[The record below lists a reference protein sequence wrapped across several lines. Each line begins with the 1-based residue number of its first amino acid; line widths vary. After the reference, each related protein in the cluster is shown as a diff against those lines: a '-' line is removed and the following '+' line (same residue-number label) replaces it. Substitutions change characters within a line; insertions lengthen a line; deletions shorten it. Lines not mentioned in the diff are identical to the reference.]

1 MNKPTTIVIADDHEI
16 VCQGLSKLLNEEK
29 NIQVVGKAVNGRD
42 AINKV
47 QHLNP
52 DIVIMD
58 ITMPVLNGIEATRQ
72 IRQINSKTKIIILSM
87 HEHIRY
93 IRELL
98 SIGISGYVLK
108 NALSSD
114 IIEAIHSAVKGVT
127 YLSPSIS
134 SRVIDDY
141 VSMNKKSS
149 QEELYDNLTN
159 REREVFQM
167 IVEGN
172 STKKIAETLCL
183 SPSTIKSHRAN
194 IMEKLNMNNISKL
207 IQYAIQLGIIDI
219 QI

>member
-16 VCQGLSKLLNEEK
+16 VRQGLSKLLKEETNMK
-29 NIQVVGKAVNGRD
+29 VVGEAVDGRD
-42 AINKV
+42 ATQKV
-47 QHLNP
+47 EQLRPHV
-52 DIVIMD
+52 VIMD
-58 ITMPVLNGIEATRQ
+58 ITMPILNGIEATRQ
-72 IRQINSKTKIIILSM
+72 IRQSNSKTKIIILSM

-114 IIEAIHSAVKGVT
+114 IIEAIQSAMKGVT

-134 SRVIDDY
+134 SRIIEDY
-141 VSMNKKSS
+141 VGMNKKSS
-149 QEELYDNLTN
+149 QEELYDKLTN

-183 SPSTIKSHRAN
+183 SPSTVKSHRAN

-219 QI
+219 QL